1 MSTDLTYEEFVAAYG
16 RPAHRPGPI
25 TEADRIRQ
33 CIDVAGMLL
42 DELTGTTFTADR
54 LLQEIRG
61 FLEVDQSI
69 DEGRFLEVLTSPD
82 PDALGGVYEVAPG
95 RYGWR

>member
-61 FLEVDQSI
+61 FLEV
-69 DEGRFLEVLTSPD
+69 LTSPD